1 RQHTDDAISD
11 LDTLDFKEAT
21 AVGVAQAGALFAG
34 ISRSGITMVAGLAR
48 GFDHEDAVRFS
59 FLLATPIILAAGVYK
74 VPDLAGHLGD
84 GIRGQ
89 AVVGAVFAG
98 LAAFMSVRF
107 LLRFFETRTLLPFA
121 IYSLAI
127 GIISIIRFA

>member
-1 RQHTDDAISD
+1 
-11 LDTLDFKEAT
+11 
-21 AVGVAQAGALFAG
+21 
-34 ISRSGITMVAGLAR
+34 MVAGLVR
-48 GFDHEDAVRFS
+48 GLDHEDAARFS

-84 GIRGQ
+84 GVRGQ
-89 AVVGAVFAG
+89 ALVGAVFAG
-98 LAAFMSVRF
+98 LAAFVSVRF